1 MIDYC
6 DAICPVKQTLVLRTC
21 FIYKL
26 LTRSSSEAKFTDE
39 IDLDDDVDKTMH
51 IKGQVRNVL

>member
-1 MIDYC
+1 M
-6 DAICPVKQTLVLRTC
+6 AH
-21 FIYKL
+21 YKL